1 MNVSAFPS
9 DAVDFFIR
17 SISKIKQDREKETYK
32 VNEHEMNLLA
42 VVTENTIKWNLEWW
56 YQRWSQ
62 SRMTQTPESTE
73 V

>member
-1 MNVSAFPS
+1 VILFSICFSVVFPIFIPLLAKMNVSAFPS

-42 VVTENTIKWNLEWW
+42 VVTENTIK
-56 YQRWSQ
+56 
-62 SRMTQTPESTE
+62 
-73 V
+73 